1 MYMRSILIVLFI
13 VTSFVTAAQKNFRAA
28 VVKINITPNTPKQLL
43 GYAARLSNG
52 IHDSI
57 YHRII
62 VLDDGTT
69 QFYLVS
75 TEVCEFSPS
84 EYDHV
89 ATQLNKKVWHQTSK
103 FLVVGKPYTL
113 SSGSGS
119 AGTWR
124 SIFGRPF

>member
-1 MYMRSILIVLFI
+1 MRSILITI
-13 VTSFVTAAQKNFRAA
+13 VILAGFAAAAQKNFRAA
-28 VVKINITPNTPKQLL
+28 VVKINITPNSPKQLL

-84 EYDHV
+84 EYEKV
-89 ATQLNKKVWHQTSK
+89 ASQLNKK
-103 FLVVGKPYTL
+103 LGIKPNNFWWSVTHTH
-113 SSGSGS
+113 S
-119 AGTWR
+119 A
-124 SIFGRPF
+124 PE